1 MSQPTVPQWPADLSP
16 RVYLMVATRIRTLMS
31 HADPGERALL
41 AALANACERRSAD
54 VVQESD

>member
-1 MSQPTVPQWPADLSP
+1 MSEPTAPLWPGNLTP

-41 AALANACERRSAD
+41 AALASACERRSAE
-54 VVQESD
+54 VVGEAD